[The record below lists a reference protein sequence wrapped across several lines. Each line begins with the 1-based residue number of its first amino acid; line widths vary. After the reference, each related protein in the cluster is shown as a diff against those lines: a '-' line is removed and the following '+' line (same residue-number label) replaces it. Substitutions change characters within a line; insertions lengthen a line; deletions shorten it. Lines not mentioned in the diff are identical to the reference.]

1 MKYLVKL
8 KFFSDNLVQKR
19 NFFVNIL
26 IISSLALVLL
36 KNKEEIRYSSV
47 KSSEGKIYVLDRFT
61 STIELVK

>member
-1 MKYLVKL
+1 MKYLVKH
-8 KFFSDNLVQKR
+8 KFFKDNLVQKR

-26 IISSLALVLL
+26 IISSLALVFL

-47 KSSEGKIYVLDRFT
+47 KSSEGKIYILDRFT

>member
-1 MKYLVKL
+1 MKYLVKH
-8 KFFSDNLVQKR
+8 KFFKDNLVQKR